1 MAVPKT
7 IFEAI
12 QLFNYRVAMAM
23 GGGVITTI
31 ANKMRGYTNNTYQ
44 DDGGGS
50 YKKISTM
57 TMEIVGLEDLR
68 RF

>member
-12 QLFNYRVAMAM
+12 QLFNYRVALAM

-31 ANKMRGYTNNTYQ
+31 ANKMRGYTIHI
-44 DDGGGS
+44 
-50 YKKISTM
+50 KM
-57 TMEIVGLEDLR
+57 TAAAATR
-68 RF
+68 RFLQ

>member
-1 MAVPKT
+1 MAVPET

-12 QLFNYRVAMAM
+12 QLFNYRVALAM

-31 ANKMRGYTNNTYQ
+31 ANAMSVYTIHI
-44 DDGGGS
+44 
-50 YKKISTM
+50 KKILTM
-57 TMEIVGLEDLR
+57 TMEIVGVDLR